1 MSDFLPDLKMTHEE
15 LKNEIQIGLD
25 ELDRGEVVDGPEYF
39 DRLFNRLRPENETDS
54 TSDDALIK
62 KDDGPAAVP

>member
-1 MSDFLPDLKMTHEE
+1 MSDSLPELKMTHEE

-39 DRLFNRLRPENETDS
+39 HQLLNRLREKRESPPL
-54 TSDDALIK
+54 APGL
-62 KDDGPAAVP
+62 